1 MKALHSGLA
10 LGLLMTTCA
19 FGAACGDDTSGPSGG
34 TGKVTFTTW
43 GEEYIEDQIPPETFA
58 DGFSITYS
66 KFLVSVGNITIADA
80 DGKEAANEPGF
91 FLIDHTEAGVKELVS
106 FDGLEAKA
114 YTKVSYELNTA
125 SAADTTKIGK
135 VTDADVTLMTDNQYM
150 VYVEGTLSKDGE
162 SKTFKWGFS
171 EPTLLE
177 DCEGEI
183 DGKTTEGVL
192 VTDGG
197 QDVVELTIHGDHP
210 FYDDLQSPDAKV
222 RGQAVFDA
230 DANDDGEVT
239 QEELGMV
246 QLVDLPADEYGTGGV
261 DGVNELGSFVSFLSR
276 TVGHYRGE
284 GECFLTD
291 P

>member
-1 MKALHSGLA
+1 MKAMRWLGLSALAMMTGVLA
-10 LGLLMTTCA
+10 L
-19 FGAACGDDTSGPSGG
+19 ACGDDTGGPSGG
-34 TGKVTFTTW
+34 SGKVTFTTW

-58 DGFSITYS
+58 DGFTITYS
-66 KFLVSVGNITIADA
+66 KFLVSIGNITIADG

-106 FDGLEAKA
+106 FDGLEAKS

-183 DGKTTEGVL
+183 DGKIAEGVL

-197 QDVVELTIHGDHP
+197 EDVVQLTIHGDHP

-222 RGQAVFDA
+222 RGQAAFDA
-230 DANDDGEVT
+230 DADDDGEIT
-239 QEELGMV
+239 QEELALV

-261 DGVNELGSFVSFLSR
+261 DGVNELGSFVAFLSR